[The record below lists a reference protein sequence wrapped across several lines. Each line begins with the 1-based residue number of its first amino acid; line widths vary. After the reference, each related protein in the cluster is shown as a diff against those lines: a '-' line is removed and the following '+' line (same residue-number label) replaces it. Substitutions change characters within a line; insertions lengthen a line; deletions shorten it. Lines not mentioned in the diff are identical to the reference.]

1 MTIQA
6 TALPLP
12 HEPIRLHVVRRATI
26 DTEGPYLDEHD
37 AVGPGTLALA
47 RPLTTPATAQQT
59 SPATAQQTS
68 PAVLASS
75 VAPPAP
81 ASPLRL
87 VPTGDGSRPAPGEA
101 VPTVAVATSFGP
113 VRTPRVELPAP
124 GPQAARLTRL
134 LLEVLAGDRP
144 ARQLAACTNPEVC
157 DEIEVLVSPRSPRP
171 WAGSLRRL
179 IVCEPV
185 PGIAE
190 VTAIVVQGL
199 RTVALALRMEGVDG
213 RWQLTALQLA

>member
-1 MTIQA
+1 MTISA
-6 TALPLP
+6 SALPMP
-12 HEPIRLHVVRRATI
+12 HEPIRLHVTRRATI
-26 DTEGPYLDEHD
+26 DTEGPYLDEYAPTD
-37 AVGPGTLALA
+37 PGSVPLA
-47 RPLTTPATAQQT
+47 
-59 SPATAQQTS
+59 
-68 PAVLASS
+68 
-75 VAPPAP
+75 APPARPSAAPHAESSAPPEP
-81 ASPLRL
+81 AAPAAQLRL
-87 VPTGDGSRPAPGEA
+87 VPAELPPARLKEGTPTD
-101 VPTVAVATSFGP
+101 TVAASFGP

-144 ARQLAACTNPEVC
+144 ARQLAACANPDVC
-157 DEIEVLVSPRSPRP
+157 DEVEVLVSPRSPRP

-179 IVCEPV
+179 VVCEPV

-213 RWQLTALQLA
+213 RWQLTALELA